1 MRINRFIG
9 ELGQFMKNLDKC
21 IFTYLTPSSKVSLWM
36 HRVKMVFA
44 RMIILSAVLLNSVA
58 HVGNDAAQP
67 VSADVCMGID
77 GNSWVSSVFD
87 ETVKHLL
94 YVASLVAARV

>member
-1 MRINRFIG
+1 MPVGLG
-9 ELGQFMKNLDKC
+9 EEVDYMSGE
-21 IFTYLTPSSKVSLWM
+21 V
-36 HRVKMVFA
+36 
-44 RMIILSAVLLNSVA
+44 ILSAVLLNSVA